1 MWVKAMSDDLDGE
14 RNFPRMPR
22 VRDDYWLCHCEG
34 YGVEQA
40 GRRLGVV
47 ENVVFESQLDRP
59 GALRVRSGLFRE
71 KLKVVRIDEV
81 EEIVPREGLLRLRSE
96 PEQAARARIHP
107 RISGRIGAVLGR
119 LSSRARI
126 DKSAR

>member
-1 MWVKAMSDDLDGE
+1 VGLVETMSGERGGE

-22 VRDDYWLCHCEG
+22 FRDDYWLCHCEG

-59 GALRVRSGLFRE
+59 GALRVRSGLFHE
-71 KLKVVRIDEV
+71 KLQVVRVDEV
-81 EEIVPREGLLRLRSE
+81 EEIVPREGLLRLRPE
-96 PEQAARARIHP
+96 PEQATAPRAHRRVGRRID
-107 RISGRIGAVLGR
+107 AVLRR
-119 LSSRARI
+119 LSH
-126 DKSAR
+126 